1 MTLHKSPSH
10 ARAFNSIP
18 FNLIPFNSIQLNSIL
33 FIHSYL
39 LGVSFAGGNFND
51 PPQPESLHAP
61 GVLQTALAVLDPPQ
75 EELDVLPLAS
85 VVVSLQFPADG
96 VSRRQNQ
103 QVQQPL
109 GFRLHFTAQAV
120 YK

>member
-1 MTLHKSPSH
+1 M
-10 ARAFNSIP
+10 
-18 FNLIPFNSIQLNSIL
+18 
-33 FIHSYL
+33 
-39 LGVSFAGGNFND
+39 GVSFAGGNFND

-85 VVVSLQFPADG
+85 VVVALQFPADG
-96 VSRRQNQ
+96 IARRQNQ

-109 GFRLHFTAQAV
+109 GFRLHFAAQAV